1 MVNSCESELN
11 FLESCWWAEKPLLMT
26 KAERR
31 IIEEDFQLAREAF
44 ETMVE
49 QGSRLLAAR
58 KAIVRKAGIRLNL
71 VFDSS

>member
-1 MVNSCESELN
+1 MKKLS
-11 FLESCWWAEKPLLMT
+11 KP
-26 KAERR
+26 
-31 IIEEDFQLAREAF
+31 IEEDFQLAREAF

-58 KAIVRKAGIRLNL
+58 KAIVRKTDIRLNL

>member
-1 MVNSCESELN
+1 MKKLS
-11 FLESCWWAEKPLLMT
+11 KP
-26 KAERR
+26 
-31 IIEEDFQLAREAF
+31 IEEDFQLAREAF